1 MSALGIGLIG
11 IGLIG
16 TGFMGKCHALAYGA
30 VRAVFGDVP
39 APRLELLCDTPAD
52 KASGMAEQFGFSRA
66 TADWRALVADP
77 AVDIVCITTPNK
89 LHAEMAIAAL
99 EAGKHVH
106 CEKPMA
112 LTLDE
117 ARAMTAAAKKSG
129 RRTMVGYNY
138 IRNPAYRHARRLIGE
153 GAIGRLI
160 HFRGFVDEDYQADP
174 DLPWT
179 WRATKAEAGLGA
191 LGDMGCHMLSMA
203 IGLMGPISSV
213 IGDIRTVHETRPS
226 PESGE
231 RRPVENDDI
240 ASAILTF
247 AGGQQGL
254 FSTSRSAWGR
264 KNSMIVEVH
273 GTQGMIRFD
282 QERMNELHLFQNSGP
297 PAEQGFRT
305 ILTGPAHPPYGNFTP
320 APGHQLG
327 FNDLKTIEAA
337 EFLRAI
343 AAGTEAW
350 PSFRDAL
357 AIEEVIHAIAASQ
370 GRRIDL

>member
-1 MSALGIGLIG
+1 MSAPG

-16 TGFMGKCHALAYGA
+16 TGFMGKCHALAYGT

-39 APRLELLCDTPAD
+39 TPRLELLCDTPAD
-52 KASGMAEQFGFSRA
+52 KASGMAEQFGFARA
-66 TADWRALVADP
+66 TEDWRALVTDP

-117 ARAMTAAAKKSG
+117 ARAMTEAAKKSG

-138 IRNPAYRHARRLIGE
+138 IRNPAYQHARRLIGE

-226 PESGE
+226 PEGGE

-264 KNSMIVEVH
+264 KNSMIFEVH
-273 GTQGMIRFD
+273 GTKGMIRFD

-297 PAEQGFRT
+297 SAEQGFRT

>member
-1 MSALGIGLIG
+1 MSDIG

-30 VRAVFGDVP
+30 VKAVFGDVP
-39 APRLELLCDTPAD
+39 TPRLELLCDTPSG
-52 KASGMAEQFGFSRA
+52 KASAMADQFGFARS
-66 TADWRALVADP
+66 TDDWRALVTDP
-77 AVDIVCITTPNK
+77 AIDVVCITTPNK
-89 LHAEMAIAAL
+89 LHATIAIAAL

-117 ARAMTAAAKKSG
+117 ARAMTEAAEKSG
-129 RRTMVGYNY
+129 RRTIVGYNY
-138 IRNPAYRHARRLIGE
+138 IRNPAYQHARRLIGE

-247 AGGQQGL
+247 ADGQQGL

-264 KNSMIVEVH
+264 KNSMIFEVH

-282 QERMNELHLFQNSGP
+282 QERMNELHLFQNNGP
-297 PAEQGFRT
+297 AAEQGFRT
-305 ILTGPAHPPYGNFTP
+305 ILTGPSHPPYGNFTL

-350 PSFRDAL
+350 PSFREAL
-357 AIEEVIHAIAASQ
+357 AIEEVIHAIAASN